1 MSHANLLRLLMPA
14 PYDLTGERL
23 AAELDAE
30 ARVLDAAQG
39 WAGLLLT
46 EADPRTTAAFL
57 PDWERVTGLPDTC
70 LGAGQTFAERR
81 DQVVQR
87 ITAQGG
93 GTPAYF
99 VQLAARM
106 GYAVT
111 VTEFDAHTCE
121 DTCETPVYDE
131 AWRLAWRVNSTLETI
146 RDFTCEDDCEM
157 PLRVWGNARLECG
170 LSRYAPAHGVLI
182 FAYV

>member
-1 MSHANLLRLLMPA
+1 MTHAQLLRLLMPA
-14 PYDLTGERL
+14 PYDIGGERL

-30 ARVLDAAQG
+30 ARVLDSTQAQ
-39 WAGLLLT
+39 AGVLLT
-46 EADPRTTAAFL
+46 ESDPRTTAAL
-57 PDWERVTGLPDTC
+57 LAGSERVTGLPDTC
-70 LGAGQTFAERR
+70 VGAGQSFAERR

-106 GYAVT
+106 GYTVT
-111 VTEFDAHTCE
+111 VTEFSAHTCE
-121 DTCETPVYDE
+121 DDCETPVADE
-131 AWRLAWRVNSTLETI
+131 VWRLAWQVNSALDTI
-146 RDFTCEDDCEM
+146 REATCEDDCEM

-182 FAYV
+182 FAYS

>member
-1 MSHANLLRLLMPA
+1 MNHADLLRLLMPA
-14 PYDLTGERL
+14 PYDIAGAIL
-23 AAELDAE
+23 AAGLDAE

-39 WAGLLLT
+39 WAGLLIT
-46 EADPRTTAAFL
+46 ESDPRTTAALL

-70 LGAGQTFAERR
+70 LGAGQSFAERR

-106 GYAVT
+106 GYAIT
-111 VTEFDAHTCE
+111 VTEFEVHTCE
-121 DTCETPVYDE
+121 DACEAPLLDE
-131 AWRLAWRVNSTLETI
+131 VWRLAWQVTSALDTI
-146 RDFTCEDDCEM
+146 RDFTTDDDADT
-157 PLRVWGNARLECG
+157 PLRVWGNERLECG

-182 FAYV
+182 FTYQ